1 MPTAVAAAALCL
13 LIFQPL
19 AIFQASMQLSF
30 GAVLGI
36 SLVGDIFKKILMPSS
51 DKTTVRIN
59 RFCSVMGLS
68 IAMLPVLLYH
78 YYQYPLYAILLNQ
91 LVIPFA
97 GILLVSPAVALA
109 LSLFAPAFGAVCLKA
124 GHLVIYF
131 YTVLCKLSKSL
142 PESAQYTGR
151 PALWRIVLYVT
162 LLFITAIGTSLIYE
176 KRKRKQTDDDKEKLK
191 KDKRRCQIDLR
202 SFLTPEAVSV
212 NISPEQAVL
221 FVRNPI
227 LDARHFCTRI
237 LNHIKSTFLVDCC
250 IAVTKPLS
258 EYDSFKQ
265 AFSALEQQ
273 MEQRFFLPDT
283 LIFLPDTTQT
293 QRLENSED
301 DSELLPLIKN
311 AIAARSRTLLEEYL
325 SHLFDK
331 YKLAVNQSQIY
342 VKFLFSNVLTLL
354 YPAIP
359 DDALCNF
366 SPLEAMIA
374 NLYLQPDI
382 SEIIRIVKE
391 VSKPVL
397 DSFSA
402 GTDTMRKEVA
412 CAISYIANHYSEEL
426 SAEVLASA
434 VYLTPDYLSRLF
446 KKATGKSISQYI
458 RQYRMEKAK
467 DALLHTRKKVIDI
480 GIESGYPNYSYFCQ
494 SFREYFGSSPE
505 KYRQEHT
512 L

>member
-1 MPTAVAAAALCL
+1 MYRILIVDDEKNERDCILYLLKNCGFELEIKEAEDGIEALQILKIWPAHILFTDVQMPRMDGLELIREALNLYPDIRPIIFSGYADFAYAKTAISLGVENYILKPVVPDEFTKTLSSLIGQLDEDQANMHMQENQKLFL
-13 LIFQPL
+13 LQYSLQL
-19 AIFQASMQLSF
+19 AIFGNF
-30 GAVLGI
+30 
-36 SLVGDIFKKILMPSS
+36 
-51 DKTTVRIN
+51 DKTKAEPFILEQFSAFRYM
-59 RFCSVMGLS
+59 VMFTFKNDFLMHQS
-68 IAMLPVLLYH
+68 D
-78 YYQYPLYAILLNQ
+78 
-91 LVIPFA
+91 
-97 GILLVSPAVALA
+97 
-109 LSLFAPAFGAVCLKA
+109 AF
-124 GHLVIYF
+124 F
-131 YTVLCKLSKSL
+131 
-142 PESAQYTGR
+142 
-151 PALWRIVLYVT
+151 
-162 LLFITAIGTSLIYE
+162 
-176 KRKRKQTDDDKEKLK
+176 D
-191 KDKRRCQIDLR
+191 DLR

-342 VKFLFSNVLTLL
+342 VKFLFSNVLTIL

-402 GTDTMRKEVA
+402 GTDIMRKEVA

>member
-1 MPTAVAAAALCL
+1 MHMQENQKLFL
-13 LIFQPL
+13 LQYSLQL
-19 AIFQASMQLSF
+19 AIFGNF
-30 GAVLGI
+30 
-36 SLVGDIFKKILMPSS
+36 
-51 DKTTVRIN
+51 DKTKAEPFILEQFSAFRYM
-59 RFCSVMGLS
+59 VMFTFKNDFLMHQS
-68 IAMLPVLLYH
+68 D
-78 YYQYPLYAILLNQ
+78 
-91 LVIPFA
+91 
-97 GILLVSPAVALA
+97 
-109 LSLFAPAFGAVCLKA
+109 AF
-124 GHLVIYF
+124 F
-131 YTVLCKLSKSL
+131 
-142 PESAQYTGR
+142 
-151 PALWRIVLYVT
+151 
-162 LLFITAIGTSLIYE
+162 
-176 KRKRKQTDDDKEKLK
+176 D
-191 KDKRRCQIDLR
+191 DLR

-342 VKFLFSNVLTLL
+342 VKFLFSNVLTIL

-359 DDALCNF
+359 DDAIRYLSLKFLKTILQRVALFFGSSNASITISHS

-412 CAISYIANHYSEEL
+412 CAISYIANHYSEDL